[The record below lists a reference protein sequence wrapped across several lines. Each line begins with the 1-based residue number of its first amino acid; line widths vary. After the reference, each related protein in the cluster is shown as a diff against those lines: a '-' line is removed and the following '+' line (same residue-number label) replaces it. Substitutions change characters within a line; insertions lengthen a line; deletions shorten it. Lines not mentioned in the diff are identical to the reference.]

1 MKTFNQFQEGIAAA
15 VIKGGKLIPTLM
27 TGIGAAGTIMQI
39 KNNQGPGIK
48 DGSGTKKGGVWD
60 NLPKGRS
67 GNKNLTGIAKE
78 VMRKRN
84 KDILKKYIKDKYGN
98 RDKLTGGT
106 LPEEMMG
113 GGAPTN
119 NVGGGQIAGTVEAG
133 DDPPVKKKRKVWNK
147 GNKYMKGSRKQ
158 WMV

>member
-15 VIKGGKLIPTLM
+15 AIKGGKLIPLM

-39 KNNQGPGIK
+39 TNNQGPGIK
-48 DGSGTKKGGVWD
+48 DGSGTKKGGFWD

-78 VMRKRN
+78 VIRKRN

-133 DDPPVKKKRKVWNK
+133 DDPPVKKKRNAWNK
-147 GNKYMKGSRKQ
+147 GKKYMKGTRKQ

>member
-1 MKTFNQFQEGIAAA
+1 MKTFNQFQEGVAAA
-15 VIKGGKLIPTLM
+15 TIKGGSKLIPALM

-113 GGAPTN
+113 GGAIAN
-119 NVGGGQIAGTVEAG
+119 NDG
-133 DDPPVKKKRKVWNK
+133 DVLEFKEIGKETQKLGLGEIIKIIK
-147 GNKYMKGSRKQ
+147 EQKAKI
-158 WMV
+158 